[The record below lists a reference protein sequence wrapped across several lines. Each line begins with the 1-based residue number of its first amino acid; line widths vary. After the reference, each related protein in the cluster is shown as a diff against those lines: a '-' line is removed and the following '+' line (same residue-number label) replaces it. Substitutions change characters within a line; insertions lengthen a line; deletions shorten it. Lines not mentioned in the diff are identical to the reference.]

1 VWGFYLPTRVV
12 FGRGSLNI
20 LGREVKSL
28 GNPIL
33 LVTGKRAL
41 REAGILDRV
50 SRILEKENI
59 TFSLYD
65 KVSPEPDTEVVD
77 RGVIFARQ
85 NRCKIVVGIGGGS
98 VIDVAKAIAGLG
110 VEKDFD
116 SIAEYL
122 EGEGAKRL
130 NSYGLPFIAVP
141 TTAGTGAE
149 VTKNSVIINRR
160 TRSKRSFRSNYLF
173 ARIAIID
180 PALTLNLPQEITA
193 STGIDTLS
201 HLIEGY
207 VSRKSN
213 PLTDVLAIK
222 GISLVGESLI
232 SAYKNGCDLE
242 AREKMCLA
250 SLLGGIVLTNSG
262 LGIAHGV
269 APFLGALYGV
279 PHGLANG
286 ILLPH
291 AIEFNLSSSTQKFK
305 SIASA
310 LGQKIDGLS
319 DEEAGHKA
327 LTTVERMVGELGI
340 PRNLGEFGIKL
351 EELPELAKKSLTS
364 NSTRGNPGEVS
375 YEALLSLLEKM
386 IRD

>member
-1 VWGFYLPTRVV
+1 MWEFYLPTRLI
-12 FGRGSLNI
+12 FGKGSLNR
-20 LGREVKSL
+20 LGIEVKSL
-28 GNPIL
+28 GEPIL
-33 LVTGKRAL
+33 LVTGRRAL
-41 REAGILDRV
+41 RESGILDRV

-77 RGVIFARQ
+77 RGVILVRQ

-110 VEKDFD
+110 VEKDFY

-122 EGEGAKRL
+122 EGEGTKRL

-149 VTKNSVIINRR
+149 ITRNAVIINRH

-180 PALTLNLPQEITA
+180 PTLTLNLPREITA
-193 STGIDTLS
+193 STGMDTLS

-213 PLTDVLAIK
+213 PLTDILAIN
-222 GISLVGESLI
+222 GISLVGEALI
-232 SAYKNGCDLE
+232 TAYKNGSALE

-250 SLLGGIVLTNSG
+250 SLLGGIVLANSG

-269 APFLGALYGV
+269 AAFLGALYGV
-279 PHGLANG
+279 PHGVANG
-286 ILLPH
+286 ILLSH
-291 AIEFNLSSSTQKFK
+291 AIEFNLSSTMQKFK
-305 SIASA
+305 SIATA
-310 LGQKIDGLS
+310 LGEEIKGLTE
-319 DEEAGHKA
+319 EEAGSKA
-327 LTTVERMVGELGI
+327 LTAVERIVRELGI
-340 PRNLGEFGIKL
+340 PRSLREFSVKL
-351 EELPELAKKSLTS
+351 EDLPELAKKSLTS
-364 NSTRGNPGEVS
+364 NSTKGNPREVS
-375 YEALLSLLEKM
+375 YEDLLSLLRR
-386 IRD
+386 IA

>member
-1 VWGFYLPTRVV
+1 MWEFYLPTRLI
-12 FGRGSLNI
+12 FGKGSLNR
-20 LGREVKSL
+20 LGIEVKSL
-28 GNPIL
+28 GEPIL
-33 LVTGKRAL
+33 LVTGRRAL
-41 REAGILDRV
+41 RESGILDRV

-77 RGVIFARQ
+77 RGVILVRQ

-110 VEKDFD
+110 VEKDFY

-122 EGEGAKRL
+122 EGEGTKRL

-149 VTKNSVIINRR
+149 ITRNAVIINRH

-180 PALTLNLPQEITA
+180 PTLTLNLPREITA
-193 STGIDTLS
+193 STGMDTLS

-213 PLTDVLAIK
+213 PLTDILAIN
-222 GISLVGESLI
+222 GISLVGEALI
-232 SAYKNGCDLE
+232 TAYKNGSALE

-250 SLLGGIVLTNSG
+250 SLLGGIVLANSG

-269 APFLGALYGV
+269 AAFLGALHGV
-279 PHGLANG
+279 PHGVANG
-286 ILLPH
+286 ILLSH
-291 AIEFNLSSSTQKFK
+291 AIEFNLSSTMQKFK
-305 SIASA
+305 SIATA
-310 LGQKIDGLS
+310 LGEEIKGLTE
-319 DEEAGHKA
+319 EEAGSKA
-327 LTTVERMVGELGI
+327 LTAVERIVRELGI
-340 PRNLGEFGIKL
+340 PRSLREFSVKL
-351 EELPELAKKSLTS
+351 EDLPELAKKSLTS
-364 NSTRGNPGEVS
+364 NSTKGNPREVS
-375 YEALLSLLEKM
+375 YEDLLSLLRR
-386 IRD
+386 IA

>member
-1 VWGFYLPTRVV
+1 MWEFYLPTRLI
-12 FGRGSLNI
+12 FGKGSLNR
-20 LGREVKSL
+20 LGIEVKSL
-28 GNPIL
+28 GEPIL
-33 LVTGKRAL
+33 LVTGRRAL
-41 REAGILDRV
+41 RESGILDRV

-110 VEKDFD
+110 VEKDFY

-122 EGEGAKRL
+122 EGEGTKRL

-149 VTKNSVIINRR
+149 ITRNAVIINRH

-180 PALTLNLPQEITA
+180 PTLTLNLPREITA
-193 STGIDTLS
+193 STGMDTLS

-213 PLTDVLAIK
+213 PLTDILAIN
-222 GISLVGESLI
+222 GISLVGEALI
-232 SAYKNGCDLE
+232 TAYKNGSALE

-250 SLLGGIVLTNSG
+250 SLLGGIVLANSG

-269 APFLGALYGV
+269 AAFLGALHGV
-279 PHGLANG
+279 PHGVANG
-286 ILLPH
+286 ILLSH
-291 AIEFNLSSSTQKFK
+291 AIEFNLSSTMQKFK
-305 SIASA
+305 SIATA
-310 LGQKIDGLS
+310 LGEEIKGLTE
-319 DEEAGHKA
+319 EEAGSKA
-327 LTTVERMVGELGI
+327 LTAVERIVRELGI
-340 PRNLGEFGIKL
+340 PRSLREFSVKL
-351 EELPELAKKSLTS
+351 EDLPELAKKSLTS
-364 NSTRGNPGEVS
+364 NSTKGNPREVS
-375 YEALLSLLEKM
+375 YEDLLSLLRR
-386 IRD
+386 IA